1 MCVLCV
7 GCVRVCVYAGN
18 ESDIKSQAR
27 PGRALQQPLLSPT
40 GGRGAGVRTSGS
52 QVISAK
58 V

>member
-1 MCVLCV
+1 MCVCV
-7 GCVRVCVYAGN
+7 SVYAGN
-18 ESDIKSQAR
+18 ESEIKIQAR

-40 GGRGAGVRTSGS
+40 GGRGAGVNGS